1 LTAFGERF
9 LSHPEL
15 FPARLSGESW
25 GDGRAL
31 LQLPGGPFL
40 VRGINDEQRASLVD
54 RFGELASPPSDAE
67 GFVIDVFRAA
77 PSDFR
82 EIDTRGWE
90 YALDFEG
97 DSLAGMRLM
106 ARLGADRAAIWT
118 SVTAVNELWSMVE
131 NVLRPLVARRLLAS
145 GGLLLHSAAVSV
157 GGRGV
162 VFAGPSGAGKS
173 TIASLALA
181 AGHPVLSD
189 DLNALMPDGDGF
201 TLMPLPFTGD
211 LERAQV
217 SSEPAPLRAIVRLEK
232 GDAEALRPMPR
243 GEAVALLVRSA
254 PYVNRDSE
262 RAALLFER
270 AQEVARRAATSV
282 LTFRRGG
289 DPWPILFPA

>member
-54 RFGELASPPSDAE
+54 RFGELASEGE

-77 PSDFR
+77 ASDFK

-106 ARLGADRAAIWT
+106 ARLAPDRAAIWT

-162 VFAGPSGAGKS
+162 VFAGQSGAGKS

-189 DLNALMPDGDGF
+189 DLNALVPDGDGF

-211 LERAQV
+211 LEREQV
-217 SSEPAPLRAIVRLEK
+217 SDTPAPLRAIVRLEK
-232 GDAEALRPMPR
+232 GDAEALRPMGR

-254 PYVNRDSE
+254 PYVNRDRE
-262 RAALLFER
+262 RAALLFDR
-270 AQEVARRAATSV
+270 AQEVARAATASV

-289 DPWPILFPA
+289 DPWPILFPS